1 MRAHARMGACDMIKL
16 IFVRHGESKSNESG
30 KFAGSSDIPLSE
42 LGKKQAKL
50 VCEYVLKNYTVD
62 AVYASPLSRAYDTVK
77 GIGLAAG
84 VPVVKNSAFKEIN
97 GGLWE
102 QKTLEE
108 IESLYGADFAFWKKE
123 VGLARPTGGETF
135 GEVQTRALKGIS
147 ELFEKHDGQTV
158 AIGTHAGVIRALQ
171 CRFQGLPMTAMKYM
185 PWVTNTSVTEVDFDG
200 ENFYLY
206 KFCEDGHLA
215 PIADQIKTK
224 IKF

>member
-1 MRAHARMGACDMIKL
+1 MMKIL
-16 IFVRHGESKSNESG
+16 FVRHGESKSNEAG

-42 LGKKQAKL
+42 LGKKQAQL
-50 VCEYVLKNYTVD
+50 VCEYVLKNYAVD
-62 AVYASPLSRAYDTVK
+62 AVYASPLSRAYDTVE

-84 VPVVKNSAFKEIN
+84 VPVVKHIAFKEID

-102 QKTLEE
+102 QKSLEE
-108 IESLYGADFAFWKKE
+108 IARLYPSDFDYWKKE

-135 GEVQTRALKGIS
+135 GEVQSRALKGVL

-158 AIGTHAGVIRALQ
+158 VVGTHAGVIRALQ
-171 CRFQGLPMTAMKYM
+171 CRFQGLPMTAMKNM

-200 ENFYLY
+200 ENFYLF

-215 PIADQIKTK
+215 SIADQIKTK